1 MAFIR
6 FTQEKLDSYRHRYLG
21 DDLFRTWVETLTRLE
36 LKGDLNPVE
45 IWNEAELLRVRLSEV
60 PEHRDMEMHFFI
72 KELMDRYSVFQNGEK
87 RTERSED
94 EATATALC
102 VMTVLFSQLCDA
114 GKDAENHPHKAMCK
128 ALATIITNPQ
138 YKEYPEKLIQA
149 FTRKRFDNEGNKIV
163 LPITD
168 YMQMENSLER
178 MDEVARGEIEA
189 MVKDVLELT
198 KGIRALCR
206 IEWDTYESIW
216 RAICAENG
224 MMELLKKVDPRNNA
238 WGKNLKMVCNVL
250 GLMKDMHIERDG
262 KKDTLIENNVSKIR
276 DAIEDKPHRD
286 YIAKCKDYGGSTC
299 VFTKKQCER
308 IEKIISTQSEMKL

>member
-21 DDLFRTWVETLTRLE
+21 DDLFRTWAETLTRLE

-45 IWNEAELLRVRLSEV
+45 IWNEAELLRVRLSDL
-60 PEHRDMEMHFFI
+60 PEHCDTEIHFFM
-72 KELMDRYSVFQNGEK
+72 KELKDRYSTFQNGGK
-87 RTERSED
+87 TTERSED
-94 EATATALC
+94 AATATALC

-114 GKDAENHPHKAMCK
+114 GKDAENHPHKAMCR

-138 YKEYPEKLIQA
+138 YKDYPEKLIQA

-168 YMQMENSLER
+168 YMKIENSLER
-178 MDEVARGEIEA
+178 MDEVARGEIEV

-198 KGIRALCR
+198 KGVRALCK

-216 RAICAENG
+216 RAICAESG

-262 KKDTLIENNVSKIR
+262 KKDTLIENNVSKICN
-276 DAIEDKPHRD
+276 AIEGKPHRD
-286 YIAKCKDYGGSTC
+286 YIANCKDFGGSSC
-299 VFTKKQCER
+299 VFTKEQCAR
-308 IEKIISTQSEMKL
+308 IKRIISSQAGTAL

>member
-1 MAFIR
+1 MPFAR
-6 FTQEKLDSYRHRYLG
+6 FTREQLNSFRHRYLG
-21 DDLFRTWVETLTRLE
+21 DDLFRTWVETLSLLE
-36 LKGDLNPVE
+36 LKGELNPVE
-45 IWNEAELLRVRLSEV
+45 IWNEVEVLRVRLSEV
-60 PEHRDMEMHFFI
+60 AEHRDMEMHFFM
-72 KELMDRYSVFQNGEK
+72 KELQERYSTFTDGNNREE
-87 RTERSED
+87 RTRER
-94 EATATALC
+94 ATATALC
-102 VMTVLFSQLCDA
+102 VMTVLYSQLCDA
-114 GKDAENHPHKAMCK
+114 GEETEHHPHKAMCM
-128 ALATIITNPQ
+128 ALARIISNPQ
-138 YKEYPEKLIQA
+138 YKEYPQKLIRA

-178 MDEVARGEIEA
+178 MDEVARGEIEV
-189 MVKDVLELT
+189 MVKDVLEQT
-198 KGIRALCR
+198 KGVRALCK

-250 GLMKDMHIERDG
+250 GLMKDMYIERDG

-276 DAIEDKPHRD
+276 DAIEGKPHRD
-286 YIAKCKDYGGSTC
+286 YIAKCKDYGGTTC